1 VSEGEAPVTAGNV
14 RREAVSEG
22 EAPVTAGNVRREAV
36 GEDGMARAYARARAR
51 DAAIRAQLVPLAP
64 GERPP
69 SLVAA
74 AVVATLLVVA
84 NLALLIGGWEVDG
97 EDPST
102 AFVLGF
108 AALMAAVAAGLW
120 QRRYWAVLG
129 FEAALAIA
137 VTWAGLSLLLAN
149 NVAAVLLCLAVVAG
163 GGVLFWK
170 LVRVMARIQA
180 AGRRDHEA
188 VG

>member
-1 VSEGEAPVTAGNV
+1 LADDPRRAPEAPLP
-14 RREAVSEG
+14 EG
-22 EAPVTAGNVRREAV
+22 IEQDR
-36 GEDGMARAYARARAR
+36 MAMAYARARAR
-51 DAAIRAQLVPLAP
+51 DAAVRAQLVPLAP
-64 GERPP
+64 GERPVP
-69 SLVAA
+69 LLVAA
-74 AVVATLLVVA
+74 VAATLIVVA

-108 AALMAAVAAGLW
+108 AVLMAAIAAGLW
-120 QRRYWAVLG
+120 RRRYWAVLG
-129 FEAALAIA
+129 FEAALAVA

-149 NVAAVLLCLAVVAG
+149 NIAAVVLCLAVIAG
-163 GGVLFWK
+163 GGALFWK

-180 AGRRDHEA
+180 TARRGDHP